1 MKDSDL
7 IQLGHGAGGSLQD
20 ELIEYITRSVKIR
33 QVGTGIGLDAFE
45 DGATIPLSA
54 EDVDKEIVVS
64 TDGHTVFPLR
74 FPGGDLGKLA
84 VCGTVNDLCMMGAQP
99 IALTSAVIVEEGM
112 KAKDLWEIM
121 ESFNRTAAEAEVA
134 VITGDTKVMPKG
146 TLQEMVIVT
155 TGIGKKPKTR
165 KILNSN
171 VQVGDKIILTG
182 PVGDHGIALM
192 ATRESINLGSPV
204 VSDVAILKPIVD
216 IGIRFDGLHM
226 LKDPTRGGLAAALNE
241 VAKKSGVSIW
251 LKEESILVRKE
262 VKAIADILGLDPL
275 EIACEGRF
283 IAAIAPQQAETL
295 VEALHSHPLGKDSM
309 IIGEARAERK
319 GLVLME
325 TIVGGTRF
333 VDMPL
338 GELIPRIC

>member
-1 MKDSDL
+1 MKDSDI

-20 ELIEYITRSVKIR
+20 DLIEFITKTVKIR
-33 QVGTGIGLDAFE
+33 RVGTGIGLDAFE

-54 EDVDKEIVVS
+54 EDADKEIVLS
-64 TDGHTVFPLR
+64 ADGHTVFPLR

-84 VCGTVNDLCMMGAQP
+84 VCGTVNDLCMMGAHP

-112 KAKDLWEIM
+112 RAKNLREIM
-121 ESFNRTAAEAEVA
+121 DSFNHTAAEAGVA

-146 TLQEMVIVT
+146 TLQEMIIVT
-155 TGIGKKPKTR
+155 TGIGKKPKNR

-171 VQVGDKIILTG
+171 VQAGDKIIVTG
-182 PVGDHGIALM
+182 SVGDHGIALM
-192 ATRESINLGSPV
+192 AARENIELGCRLE
-204 VSDVAILKPIVD
+204 SDVAILKPLAEIAFHYSD
-216 IGIRFDGLHM
+216 LHM
-226 LKDPTRGGLAAALNE
+226 MKDPTRGGLAAALNE
-241 VAKKSGVSIW
+241 VATKSHVSIW
-251 LKEESILVRKE
+251 LKEEAIPIKKE
-262 VKAIADILGLDPL
+262 VRAVADILGLDPL

-283 IAAIAPQQAETL
+283 IAAVAANQADDL
-295 VEALHSHPLGKDSM
+295 VKALQTHPLGIDTI
-309 IIGEARAERK
+309 IIGEARADRK
-319 GLVLME
+319 GRVLME

>member
-33 QVGTGIGLDAFE
+33 KVGTGIGLDAFE
-45 DGATIPLSA
+45 DGATIPLGPD
-54 EDVDKEIVVS
+54 DVDKEIVVS
-64 TDGHTVFPLR
+64 ADGHTVFPLR

-112 KAKDLWEIM
+112 KVKDLRDIM

-146 TLQEMVIVT
+146 TLQELVIVT
-155 TGIGKKPKTR
+155 TGIGKKPKNR

-171 VQVGDKIILTG
+171 VQAGDKIIVTG

-192 ATRESINLGSPV
+192 ATREGINLGSPV
-204 VSDVAILKPIVD
+204 QSDVAILKPLVD
-216 IGIRFDGLHM
+216 IALRFDGLHM

-251 LKEESILVRKE
+251 LKEETIPVRKE

-283 IAAIAPQQAETL
+283 IASIAPQQAEEL
-295 VEALHSHPLGKDSM
+295 VDALHSHPLGKGTV
-309 IIGEARAERK
+309 IIGEAKGERK
-319 GLVLME
+319 GRVLME